1 MEVSKLLDQLEQQI
15 IPESRA
21 KLAHANNEVEAQLFK
36 TEFLQSMQK
45 LFSNDTASIT
55 DVSLEE
61 SKDEQPFAVKIYHT
75 GKAFAETVNL
85 I

>member
-1 MEVSKLLDQLEQQI
+1 M
-15 IPESRA
+15 
-21 KLAHANNEVEAQLFK
+21 FK
-36 TEFLQSMQK
+36 TEFLKSMQK